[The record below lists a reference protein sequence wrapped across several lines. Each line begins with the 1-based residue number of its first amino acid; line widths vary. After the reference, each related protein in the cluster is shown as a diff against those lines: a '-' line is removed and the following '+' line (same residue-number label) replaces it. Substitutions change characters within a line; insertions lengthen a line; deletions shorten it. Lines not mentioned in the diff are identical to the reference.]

1 MKTMG
6 TSGQK
11 SGNDRPGHAGSRERP
26 CGSVIRATSRRR
38 TAALSALL
46 GSFLV
51 LAACGDAVKSSTTGT
66 GSDTITV
73 GGSSVT
79 GGIVKIDVSS
89 NRTKIAVGDVALIT
103 IHISCAQV
111 SGTCPLTD
119 STGSPIFA
127 AHPITSTDTTAQKLD
142 VIANFTSSAAGTV
155 SKSTDTFT
163 LAAGTAATSTTA
175 AVLGGTVKTITFSIS
190 VTGAKEG
197 AAIFTAQSL
206 NTTATLIIDVFNNSS
221 AIFK

>member
-6 TSGQK
+6 ISGER
-11 SGNDRPGHAGSRERP
+11 SGNGWPGHAGSRERSR
-26 CGSVIRATSRRR
+26 GSVIRAASRRR

-46 GSFLV
+46 GAFLV

-79 GGIVKIDVSS
+79 GEITKIDVSS
-89 NRTKIAVGDVALIT
+89 NRTKIAVGDIALIS
-103 IHISCAQV
+103 IQVSCSKV

-119 STGSPIFA
+119 GTGSPIFA
-127 AHPITSTDTTAQKLD
+127 AHPITTTDTIASKLD
-142 VIANFTSSAAGTV
+142 IIANFTSSATGTV
-155 SKSTDTFT
+155 SKPTDTVT
-163 LAAGTAATSTTA
+163 LAAGTAFAGTTA
-175 AVLGGTVKTITFSIS
+175 AVLGGQVKTVTFSVS
-190 VTGAKEG
+190 LTGVKEG
-197 AAIFTAQSL
+197 SAIFTAQSL